1 MVCTSPL
8 TIPYTLTINEM
19 AYRKALILIL
29 TMVSLLAMATGG
41 PQKEKPRNMLRTN
54 KLDTL
59 MLAER
64 FNLRVNGLGWLM
76 LSPNVGVEM
85 TLGSHNWNRWTI
97 GISGR
102 GMWATTGWNT
112 PSLVHDMKE
121 ARAEVRCYKHS
132 RELLRSWFV
141 GGWFGYADFDLKVGH
156 TGYRGDG
163 FTGGLTAGTITPLYG
178 YRNGSSIDLEFSTNL
193 GLIFAGFEEYVRS
206 ADKIRYEVTRQR
218 ENRLLTA
225 IVPYTLLCDVLRV
238 SFVYHIGPSVAD
250 RYRRRISI
258 DQQYRTLQNELSL
271 RRDSMEQARQLLRE
285 QRRDS
290 LELMD
295 YERRFEKQRLELE
308 KKHQRDSLEQVE
320 LRKRN
325 EK

>member
-1 MVCTSPL
+1 
-8 TIPYTLTINEM
+8 
-19 AYRKALILIL
+19 
-29 TMVSLLAMATGG
+29 
-41 PQKEKPRNMLRTN
+41 
-54 KLDTL
+54 
-59 MLAER
+59 
-64 FNLRVNGLGWLM
+64 
-76 LSPNVGVEM
+76 
-85 TLGSHNWNRWTI
+85 
-97 GISGR
+97 
-102 GMWATTGWNT
+102 
-112 PSLVHDMKE
+112 
-121 ARAEVRCYKHS
+121 
-132 RELLRSWFV
+132 
-141 GGWFGYADFDLKVGH
+141 
-156 TGYRGDG
+156 
-163 FTGGLTAGTITPLYG
+163 
-178 YRNGSSIDLEFSTNL
+178 
-193 GLIFAGFEEYVRS
+193 
-206 ADKIRYEVTRQR
+206 
-218 ENRLLTA
+218 
-225 IVPYTLLCDVLRV
+225 LLCDVLRV